1 MEVAEAKISKSPS
14 FYDFSYKIFVVFVF
28 DKISKGMLVT
38 IEKELGE
45 YYQQLYF

>member
-1 MEVAEAKISKSPS
+1 MTFHYRIVIG
-14 FYDFSYKIFVVFVF
+14 FVF

-45 YYQQLYF
+45 RLHYLKSVGSSDQNAL